1 MLMYTSDKAVAFRA
15 SSISYSPDI
24 PPELWG
30 HIALFCS
37 RQSIAYLSTVSR
49 AFRSLLL
56 PVLYGTIIDPPLD
69 HTQSLRLFYT
79 LVGGSS
85 AKENPHAGLLI
96 RELGVNLKG
105 VLDTTPAALK
115 AQSQVAASALK
126 RLYPTITPGDT
137 MVGSAL
143 RVLHWDTCVGIE
155 RLGTILGAPGKFPN
169 LKELMVTSRGT
180 NTNFNFV
187 QIPGL
192 EALGCTVY
200 LHSLD
205 DEDEDDMEDYIDSAI
220 LFKLAEAIQM
230 LPSSS
235 PLLHTLKLNLVVDHD
250 DDFPDF
256 AYDDLVEAIN
266 ETLLPSLQTLDI
278 CIEVHDVYRR
288 RMTCCPA
295 TFPHSCS
302 PIHIS

>member
-1 MLMYTSDKAVAFRA
+1 V
-15 SSISYSPDI
+15 
-24 PPELWG
+24 
-30 HIALFCS
+30 
-37 RQSIAYLSTVSR
+37 
-49 AFRSLLL
+49 
-56 PVLYGTIIDPPLD
+56 
-69 HTQSLRLFYT
+69 
-79 LVGGSS
+79 
-85 AKENPHAGLLI
+85 
-96 RELGVNLKG
+96 
-105 VLDTTPAALK
+105 
-115 AQSQVAASALK
+115 
-126 RLYPTITPGDT
+126 
-137 MVGSAL
+137 
-143 RVLHWDTCVGIE
+143 
-155 RLGTILGAPGKFPN
+155 
-169 LKELMVTSRGT
+169 
-180 NTNFNFV
+180 
-187 QIPGL
+187 
-192 EALGCTVY
+192 
-200 LHSLD
+200 D

-295 TFPHSCS
+295 TFPRSCS